1 LSAEQQVLARV
12 TRLLADLG
20 VPYMVTGSLASSVH
34 GRPRTTHDAD
44 IVIDPTP
51 AALDRL
57 VAELQ
62 AAGFYVDAAVARE
75 ALRTR
80 RQFNAISTASAF
92 KVDLIVRKDRPFS
105 REEFRRRE
113 PADLAGTPV
122 SLASAED
129 AILSKL
135 EWSRKGGSERQ
146 LTDAAG
152 ILAVKG
158 TSLDRAYIER
168 WARELGIL
176 DLWQQIAGIPPVEDG
191 PG

>member
-1 LSAEQQVLARV
+1 LSAEQEVLARV

-51 AALDRL
+51 PALDRL

-62 AAGFYVDAAVARE
+62 AGGFHVDAAVARE

-113 PADLAGTPV
+113 PADLGGTPV

-129 AILSKL
+129 AVLSKL
-135 EWSRKGGSERQ
+135 EWSKKGGSERQ
-146 LTDAAG
+146 LADAAG

-158 TSLDRAYIER
+158 PSLDRDYIER

-176 DLWQQIAGIPPVEDG
+176 DLWQDIAGIPPG
-191 PG
+191 C